1 MTTGRI
7 DFLVDTNVLV
17 YAYDSASPLKR
28 RRAIDVLNRL
38 RGSDRG
44 CLSVQVMSEFY
55 TNVTRVTRK
64 PLFPLT
70 PDQAQDSSIRYVR
83 SWYILDLTDRTFLD
97 AVQAVQQHRMSYWD
111 ALIWATASQNG
122 VANILTEDQQDGRLI
137 GPIRYHDPF
146 SADFDLSRL
155 A

>member
-7 DFLVDTNVLV
+7 DFLVDTNVLI
-17 YAYDSASPLKR
+17 YAYDGASPQKR
-28 RRAIDVLNRL
+28 QRAIDVLGRL

-55 TNVTRVTRK
+55 TNVTRK

-70 PDQAQDSSIRYVR
+70 SDQARDSSIRYVR

-97 AVQAVQQHRMSYWD
+97 AVQAVQVHHMSYWD
-111 ALIWATASQNG
+111 ALIWATASQHG

-146 SADFDLSRL
+146 AVDFDLSRL
-155 A
+155 D